1 MRRTKLFEINLCG
14 CTRIVILT
22 KNYAF
27 KLPNFIGGWRLFLT
41 GLLCNMQERL
51 FAATGWPELCPV
63 VFSISGGWLI
73 IMRRAKEMAVDEFL
87 DFDSQ
92 AWADKGTHVIPCEHK
107 ANSFGWLD
115 GKVVCVDY
123 GS

>member
-1 MRRTKLFEINLCG
+1 
-14 CTRIVILT
+14 
-22 KNYAF
+22 
-27 KLPNFIGGWRLFLT
+27 
-41 GLLCNMQERL
+41 MQERL
-51 FAATGWPELCPV
+51 FSETKWPELCPV
-63 VFSISGGWLI
+63 VFSIPGGWLI

-87 DFDSQ
+87 DFNSR

-115 GKVVCVDY
+115 GKIVCIDY